1 MTLLSRNVHLG
12 TVGHTHKSF
21 LRGRGQR
28 VAASL
33 RPAGDIVSSRPI
45 QVLQVTLWLK
55 FLFLA
60 HIFGVQSTRVCGVT
74 MGDQRRGD
82 CSGLS
87 AGLYVT
93 M

>member
-1 MTLLSRNVHLG
+1 M
-12 TVGHTHKSF
+12 
-21 LRGRGQR
+21 
-28 VAASL
+28 
-33 RPAGDIVSSRPI
+33 DIVSSRPV
-45 QVLQVTLWLK
+45 QVSQMTLWLK

-60 HIFGVQSTRVCGVT
+60 HIFGVQSTEVCGVT
-74 MGDQRRGD
+74 MGGQHHGD